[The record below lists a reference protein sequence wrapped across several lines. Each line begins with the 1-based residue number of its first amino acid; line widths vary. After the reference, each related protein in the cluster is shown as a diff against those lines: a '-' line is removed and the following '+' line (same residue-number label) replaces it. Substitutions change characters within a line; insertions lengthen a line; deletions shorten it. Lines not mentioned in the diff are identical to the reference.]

1 MTRSRRFARGAM
13 AGLGM
18 LAMAAVAGC
27 AGDAA
32 PAAPSAAQQPTATT
46 VSTPEPSAP
55 SAPSTPSAAE
65 TAAGAQATAVSQ
77 AAAGRVQV
85 SAAAVASY
93 RVKVAIGLQ
102 SYANALGALQQAD
115 RRAGEQAALIAD
127 AEWRSG
133 ARTALRQMESAA
145 DLMTAVT
152 PIPPEMALTDGL
164 IRQIDDET
172 RVLSRDFGLGMDLA
186 SPAAI
191 AAAGQ
196 RTATVSALLAR
207 ANIELRRGAA

>member
-1 MTRSRRFARGAM
+1 MTRSRRFASGAV
-13 AGLGM
+13 AVLGV
-18 LAMAAVAGC
+18 LAVGALAGC

-32 PAAPSAAQQPTATT
+32 PAAPSAAQPAATA
-46 VSTPEPSAP
+46 VSTPEPAAP
-55 SAPSTPSAAE
+55 SATSAPSAAE
-65 TAAGAQATAVSQ
+65 TAAGVQATAVSQ

-115 RRAGEQAALIAD
+115 RRAGEQATLIAD
-127 AEWRSG
+127 AEWRSR

-145 DLMTAVT
+145 DLMTGVT
-152 PIPPEMALTDGL
+152 PIPPEMALTDAL
-164 IRQIDDET
+164 IREIDDET

-191 AAAGQ
+191 TAAGQ
-196 RTATVSALLAR
+196 RTAAVSALLAR